1 MKNKIK
7 KWHIV
12 LMSFVLLFVAVF
24 ASMFSLRADTVD
36 EETGEILMDN
46 WELNLVFYDSTINQG
61 KTALTQIDWDASNG
75 SYTTGDTRV
84 ITIQINYKNTQAVT
98 TYEPG
103 ELEIGIPNLIYTDS
117 IKSGTS
123 YDAQ

>member
-98 TYEPG
+98 TYGPG